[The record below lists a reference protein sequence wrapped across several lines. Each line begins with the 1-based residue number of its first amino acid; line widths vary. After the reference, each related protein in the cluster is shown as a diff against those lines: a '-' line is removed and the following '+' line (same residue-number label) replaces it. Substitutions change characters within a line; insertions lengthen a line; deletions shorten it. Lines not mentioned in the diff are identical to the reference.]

1 MKTFLFAIIVNVTSF
16 ALDFSA
22 AQRAAAMRIAKLN
35 ATYTKEKSRIIR
47 DREQQAVGE
56 AFHSYM
62 GRLYAALEAA
72 P

>member
-35 ATYTKEKSRIIR
+35 ATYTKEKSRIR
-47 DREQQAVGE
+47 DREQQALGE